1 MKRSEGWFKV
11 YGYMVLVEDGVVI
24 CGYSLES
31 GPYTLYPY
39 KATATGWELADMS
52 LAAFRAR
59 VKRGEACMR

>member
-1 MKRSEGWFKV
+1 MKCAEGWFKV

-24 CGYSLES
+24 CGYNLENES
-31 GPYTLYPY
+31 FTLYPY
-39 KATATGWELADMS
+39 KATVTGWELADMS